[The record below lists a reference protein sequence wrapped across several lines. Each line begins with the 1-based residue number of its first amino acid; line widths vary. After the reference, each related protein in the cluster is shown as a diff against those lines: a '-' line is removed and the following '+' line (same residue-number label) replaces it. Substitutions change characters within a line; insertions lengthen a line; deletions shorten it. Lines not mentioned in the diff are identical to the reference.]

1 MKLSFAPLEG
11 ITDDKDDLVRLGE
24 FIGSLSNVKA
34 LDVLPYHTMGV
45 NKYKEL
51 GIPYLLEG
59 VQPMDR
65 RHTQKWQNA
74 LNRALILENDK
85 KK

>member
-1 MKLSFAPLEG
+1 MVNVGL
-11 ITDDKDDLVRLGE
+11 IN
-24 FIGSLSNVKA
+24 SLIKSIN
-34 LDVLPYHTMGV
+34 DVLGV

-59 VQPMDR
+59 VPPMDR

-74 LNRALILENDK
+74 LNRALLLENEK